1 MNLLYYAHKVDV
13 QRVAQL
19 AYMQQQQRAVSE
31 FVGLE
36 PDLQN
41 ILRFIIRLSLVYRK
55 IDVR

>member
-19 AYMQQQQRAVSE
+19 AYMQQQRAVSE